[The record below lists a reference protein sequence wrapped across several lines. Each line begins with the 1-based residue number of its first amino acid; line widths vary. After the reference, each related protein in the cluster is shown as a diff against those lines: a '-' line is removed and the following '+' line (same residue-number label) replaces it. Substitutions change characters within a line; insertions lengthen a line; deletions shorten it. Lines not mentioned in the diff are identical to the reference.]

1 MNDRDIEDTRQ
12 PKESPRYSPCDRCGA
27 DRDTDDLTYVHDLD
41 LWMCIDCYADYMEEQ
56 NA

>member
-12 PKESPRYSPCDRCGA
+12 PREQSQYSPCDKCGA
-27 DRDTDDLTYVHDLD
+27 DRDTNDLTYVHDLD
-41 LWMCIDCYADYMEEQ
+41 YWMCEDCYTDYTEEQ